1 MRMIFGLTFMIIL
14 AACIGRSSYSP
25 SPGLVQLCNDSRI
38 YGERVGAVEDNGA
51 CGIGR
56 AVRIREIAGVAL
68 NPGATLNCRTAK
80 VLADWV
86 ETDARAALR
95 GMNGRLESMRVFAS
109 YACRPRNSQRGARM
123 SEHALGNAIDI
134 GEFVLNNG
142 TTLNVAQDWG
152 RGRAGAA
159 LTRLHAS
166 ACGPF
171 GTVLGPESDR
181 FHFNHFHFDTA
192 EYRSG
197 SYCR

>member
-1 MRMIFGLTFMIIL
+1 MRLFTSLVMMILLT
-14 AACIGRSSYSP
+14 ACIGRSSYAP
-25 SPGLVQLCNDSRI
+25 SAGLVRLCNDDRI
-38 YGERVGAVEDNGA
+38 YGTTVGAVEGNGA
-51 CGIGR
+51 CGIGQ
-56 AVRIREIAGVAL
+56 AVRIQEIAGVAL
-68 NPGATLNCRTAK
+68 NPGATLNCRTAR

-86 ETDARAALR
+86 EQDARSALR
-95 GMNGRLESMRVFAS
+95 GTGGRLESMRVFAS
-109 YACRPRNSQRGARM
+109 YACRPRNSQRDARL

-142 TTLNVAQDWG
+142 TTLNVADDWG
-152 RGRAGAA
+152 RGTSGGA
-159 LTRLHAS
+159 LSRLHES

-192 EYRSG
+192 QYRNG